1 MAIVIED
8 TVVVI
13 EVPIGLTGAQ
23 GLSTYELA
31 VSEGFVGTLA
41 EWLAAT
47 EADRVQTSADVIATA
62 ADRVQTGL
70 DATAT
75 AADSAIAAQSAI
87 TAEADSI
94 QTALDRLAV
103 ASDKDTVVAS
113 TITATAQADIATTK
127 AGEALA
133 SAAASEISRLAS
145 GVSAV
150 ASEASKVLAVAAAEA
165 ADADAATVSA
175 DKGVVAADKA
185 TVAADKA
192 VVNDIAYGSQ
202 ITLGAS
208 SGAITID
215 WTAGRNQLQPEPT
228 GTITYTF
235 TNPAGPCH
243 LQLIINSD
251 GTSTAQTINLPAGV
265 TVLGAAFAPVNN
277 KKSFLNFWFDGTNYF
292 MIASNEV

>member
-103 ASDKDTVVAS
+103 AS
-113 TITATAQADIATTK
+113 
-127 AGEALA
+127 
-133 SAAASEISRLAS
+133 
-145 GVSAV
+145 
-150 ASEASKVLAVAAAEA
+150 
-165 ADADAATVSA
+165 
-175 DKGVVAADKA
+175 DKA